1 MRQGVSLQAGGWAL
15 RRAGP
20 GDLDAVVALQRAA
33 YARNRALLGREPLP
47 LLADYGQV
55 FKSYE
60 VWLAEAGGGSLAG
73 ALILEPREGDLLIWS
88 IATDP
93 GRQAKGLGKSML
105 AAAEMRARQLG
116 LGVMRLYTGAT
127 LQHLID
133 WYGRRGYTVER
144 IEQLSDRAIAHMMK
158 RLDTN

>member
-1 MRQGVSLQAGGWAL
+1 MRQGARLETAGLVL
-15 RRAGP
+15 RRAGA
-20 GDLDAVVALQRAA
+20 GDLDAVVALQRLA
-33 YARNRALLGREPLP
+33 YARNRVLLGREPLP
-47 LLADYGQV
+47 LMADYRQI
-55 FKSYE
+55 FKDYE
-60 VWLAEAGGGSLAG
+60 VWLAEAGEGGLAG

-116 LGVMRLYTGAT
+116 LGVMRLYTGVA
-127 LQHLID
+127 LQHLVD